1 MTDLQILLITTIAVV
16 VFTGY
21 IVLCDLVRE

>member
-1 MTDLQILLITTIAVV
+1 MTDLQILLIAITCVI

-21 IVLCDLVRE
+21 LILRDRVRA